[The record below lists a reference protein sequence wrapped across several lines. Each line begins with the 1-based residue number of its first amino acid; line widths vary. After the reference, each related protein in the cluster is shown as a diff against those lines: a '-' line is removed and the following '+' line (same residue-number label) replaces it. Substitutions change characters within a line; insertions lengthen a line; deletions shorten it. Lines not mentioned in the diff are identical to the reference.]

1 MGEKGGEDVTKDELG
16 ALILQSQRQLYV
28 TARAILKSDADIADA
43 MQETVAKAF
52 GKLWTLRNDAHAKTW
67 LTRILIN
74 ECYTIIRKR
83 GRTVS
88 LEAMGER
95 AEEIAQTDGPQDYA
109 ALYRAIGALPEALRL
124 PVTLYYLQDFSVREV
139 AKTLHITEGAAAKRL
154 ARAREKLRDMLGKE
168 ISE

>member
-1 MGEKGGEDVTKDELG
+1 MKRLTKDELG
-16 ALILQSQRQLYV
+16 ELILASRRQMYV

-43 MQETVAKAF
+43 MQETVARAF
-52 GKLWTLRNDAHAKTW
+52 SKLWTLRSDAHARTW

-83 GRTVS
+83 GRAVS

-95 AEEIAQTDGPQDYA
+95 AEAIAQPEERDYA
-109 ALYRAIGALPEALRL
+109 ALYAAINALPDALRL

-139 AKTLHITEGAAAKRL
+139 ARTLRITEGAAAKRL